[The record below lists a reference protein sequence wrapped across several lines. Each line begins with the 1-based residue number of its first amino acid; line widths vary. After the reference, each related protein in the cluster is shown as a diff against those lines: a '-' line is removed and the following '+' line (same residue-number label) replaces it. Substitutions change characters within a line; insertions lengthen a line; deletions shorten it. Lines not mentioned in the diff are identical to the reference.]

1 MSGCATGESMISI
14 ASRRTSRSGISR
26 WHLPRRYLARNN
38 SDGFIGPG
46 SDHLRSSRRVRE
58 MDPNSRSPVRCDT
71 PQRSLISQR
80 EKHAEWRP
88 ALRLRIEQPGKIE
101 RFGRY
106 GDRGFHAPLRD
117 AISEEVETR
126 GASSGHSSAPP
137 RTQHH
142 AEEGRSP
149 SMLAPDNW
157 QHFKYVSVP
166 L

>member
-88 ALRLRIEQPGKIE
+88 ALRLRIEQPGE
-101 RFGRY
+101 EHRFRCRLSPP
-106 GDRGFHAPLRD
+106 DRLARTDQPGK
-117 AISEEVETR
+117 
-126 GASSGHSSAPP
+126 SSASGAMV
-137 RTQHH
+137 TQFFTR
-142 AEEGRSP
+142 RSATP
-149 SMLAPDNW
+149 SQKTPS
-157 QHFKYVSVP
+157 QKTPSQKR
-166 L
+166 